1 MPNKIKYFPFIHKE
15 RQHRPMKKSTIVL
28 TVLLILSVIL
38 CSALFIAIGNL
49 KVKLSDTTVQLTTT
63 EGKLAAAETALTTTE
78 TRLSTSESQ
87 LATAKEDLENS
98 EKELENT
105 ENTLKSTE
113 TQLVTANRQLEETR
127 TQLVSVGGQLKTAQ
141 DTQAQMLD
149 EYSDL
154 RTQVNIRFGQ
164 TGDSQKF
171 ITPDNAKVAAKALAV
186 AGNYSQDNNELW
198 RDYKSLYQWVV
209 SNIKYTKDSYSAYL
223 PSQLGGEVLWSQ
235 ECWRMPEETLAD
247 MAGDCEDMAVLLA
260 SLISNY
266 NQQQYGV
273 WTILIRNESQGHAA
287 VAIPVAGGKL
297 TILDPAGNYYTGC
310 QASWLQSYDIN
321 QAVNDWLAYWT
332 PEMPGAKVTFV
343 FSHDFYQNFSSTQE
357 FISWA
362 KERSD

>member
-1 MPNKIKYFPFIHKE
+1 
-15 RQHRPMKKSTIVL
+15 MKKSTIVL
-28 TVLLILSVIL
+28 TVFLIIAIIICGTL
-38 CSALFIAIGNL
+38 CLAIGNL
-49 KVKLSDTTVQLTTT
+49 NEKLSDTTTQLTTT
-63 EGKLAAAETALTTTE
+63 EESLNAAETALTTTE

-87 LATAKEDLENS
+87 LATAKEDLENT

-113 TQLVTANRQLEETR
+113 TQLVTANRQLEETQI
-127 TQLVSVGGQLKTAQ
+127 QLVSVGGQLKTAQ

-154 RTQVNIRFGQ
+154 RTQVNVRFGQ

-171 ITPDNAKVAAKALAV
+171 ITPDNAKVVAKALAV
-186 AGNYSQDNNELW
+186 AGNNSEDLNERW
-198 RDYKSLYQWVV
+198 RGYKSLYQWVV

-223 PSQLGGEVLWSQ
+223 PSQLGGEVQWSQ

-260 SLISNY
+260 SLISSY
-266 NQQQYGV
+266 NKEHYIV

-297 TILDPAGNYYTGC
+297 TILDPAGNYYTGYREW
-310 QASWLQSYDIN
+310 WLQSYDIN

-332 PEMPGAKVTFV
+332 PDMPGAKVTFV
-343 FSHDFYQNFSSTQE
+343 FSNDFYQEFPSTGE
-357 FISWA
+357 FIDWA
-362 KERSD
+362 KEQ